1 MNLAGVEHL
10 VLDRDGVLNVEAPG
24 GGYVRSPGEWRW
36 IDGALEALA
45 ELTSAGLRV
54 TVATNQSGVGRGL
67 MTSDDLAAVHAGM
80 LADVERAGGRID
92 SVLSCCHAPEEG
104 CNCRKPAPGLIQAAV
119 AGSGVRAEATLVVGD
134 DVRDIEAARAAGVP
148 AVLVLTGK
156 GRAAASRLGDAV
168 VPIYDD
174 LRALVSALVSARERE
189 GKITS

>member
-36 IDGALEALA
+36 IDGALESLA
-45 ELTSAGLRV
+45 ELTRAGLRI

-92 SVLSCCHAPEEG
+92 AVLTCCHAPGEG
-104 CNCRKPAPGLIQAAV
+104 CDCRKPAPGLIKAAV
-119 AGSGVRAEATLVVGD
+119 EASGMRPELTLVVGD

-156 GRAAASRLGDAV
+156 GRAAVARLGDAA
-168 VPIYDD
+168 VPTYDD
-174 LRALVSALVSARERE
+174 LRALTRALVSAR
-189 GKITS
+189 